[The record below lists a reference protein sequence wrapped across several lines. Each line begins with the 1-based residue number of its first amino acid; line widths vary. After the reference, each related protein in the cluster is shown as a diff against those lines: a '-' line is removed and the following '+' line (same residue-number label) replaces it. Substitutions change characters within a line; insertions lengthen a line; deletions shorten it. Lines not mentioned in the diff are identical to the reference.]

1 MPDRLVE
8 VGDGDAVVAT
18 RVGGVVDEHVD
29 APERGHDAIDE
40 ILDRL
45 GAAHVADP
53 RHRAPAALT
62 HLLRGALDVLP
73 AGLLLVVRIRR
84 RIAAGSRD
92 DDIGALARERD
103 CGRAAD
109 PAQPSGARDDR
120 KLAVEK
126 SHFAL
131 SSSVVAAELR
141 YWVCRRGATP
151 VGSRERGG
159 GWWGASRD
167 RRPYCA

>member
-1 MPDRLVE
+1 
-8 VGDGDAVVAT
+8 
-18 RVGGVVDEHVD
+18 D

-73 AGLLLVVRIRR
+73 AGLLLVVRIRS

-92 DDIGALARERD
+92 HDVGALARERD
-103 CGRAAD
+103 RGRAAD

-120 KLAVEK
+120 DLAVEK
-126 SHFAL
+126 SH
-131 SSSVVAAELR
+131 LR
-141 YWVCRRGATP
+141 CPPRCWQRSYVTGFVGFGQRRW
-151 VGSRERGG
+151 GSRERGG

-167 RRPYCA
+167 LRP